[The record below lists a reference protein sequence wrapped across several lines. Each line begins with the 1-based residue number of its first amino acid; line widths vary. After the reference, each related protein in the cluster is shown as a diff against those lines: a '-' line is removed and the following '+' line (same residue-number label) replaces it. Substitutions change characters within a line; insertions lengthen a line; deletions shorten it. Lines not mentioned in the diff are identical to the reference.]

1 MIENRRI
8 PWAGIGVLAV
18 ILMTVVALCCLCSP
32 GNPTPPPPC
41 DVPPPPVV
49 VPAPDAGVP
58 DDAGSSCDA
67 APAPPIALDAGFDA
81 GPSCGTHPWCP
92 HPKPCCRDEQDCC
105 SS

>member
-8 PWAGIGVLAV
+8 PWLGIGVLAV
-18 ILMTVVALCCLCSP
+18 ILMIVAALCSLCSP
-32 GNPTPPPPC
+32 GGPTRPPC
-41 DVPPPPVV
+41 DAPTPPVV
-49 VPAPDAGVP
+49 VPSPDAGVP
-58 DDAGSSCDA
+58 DDGGSPCDA

-92 HPKPCCRDEQDCC
+92 HPKPCCRDERDCC

>member
-8 PWAGIGVLAV
+8 PWVSIGVLAV
-18 ILMTVVALCCLCSP
+18 ILMIVAALCCLCSP
-32 GNPTPPPPC
+32 GSPPPPPC
-41 DVPPPPVV
+41 DVPPPPVA

-58 DDAGSSCDA
+58 DDAGSPCDA
-67 APAPPIALDAGFDA
+67 AAAPPIVLDAGFDA

-92 HPKPCCRDEQDCC
+92 HPKPCCRDERDCC